1 MQYKLPLSKELS
13 SFVFALSVLLIIT
26 RFAVSRFAIKIYFF

>member
-13 SFVFALSVLLIIT
+13 SFVFTLMVLPIIT
-26 RFAVSRFAIKIYFF
+26 QCIIFRSAIKIYFF